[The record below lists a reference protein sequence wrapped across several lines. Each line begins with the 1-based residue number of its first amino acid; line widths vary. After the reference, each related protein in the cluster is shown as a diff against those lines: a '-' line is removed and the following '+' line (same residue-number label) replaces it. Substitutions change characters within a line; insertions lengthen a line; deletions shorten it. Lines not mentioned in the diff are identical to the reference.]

1 MKDLDQFLNRIDL
14 PRINPSSGALL
25 VAEPFLRESYF
36 NHAVIYLVDYGDGES
51 SMGIVMNKTTNYL
64 LSDLLNNVTRREPV
78 PVYCGGPLSGDRL
91 YFIHRLGD
99 IIPGAKHIA
108 DGMYIGGDFD
118 CMIDYVNAGYPLEGF
133 VRFCLGYSGWD
144 VGQLD
149 DELKNNVWAVTSMKQ
164 AARSSKPLKRKCIGC
179 NLNNG
184 YINVFSSPRKVMQS
198 GMSCL
203 RHMLQFILRMHHKG
217 IPVSV

>member
-108 DGMYIGGDFD
+108 DGM
-118 CMIDYVNAGYPLEGF
+118 
-133 VRFCLGYSGWD
+133 
-144 VGQLD
+144 
-149 DELKNNVWAVTSMKQ
+149 
-164 AARSSKPLKRKCIGC
+164 
-179 NLNNG
+179 
-184 YINVFSSPRKVMQS
+184 
-198 GMSCL
+198 
-203 RHMLQFILRMHHKG
+203 
-217 IPVSV
+217 

>member
-133 VRFCLGYSGWD
+133 VRFCLGYSGWE

-149 DELKNNVWAVTSMKQ
+149 DELKNNVWAVTSMKDADTILQ
-164 AARSSKPLKRKCIGC
+164 GSEDGYWHGQVRTMGAKYRGWLYHPQYPS
-179 NLNNG
+179 LN
-184 YINVFSSPRKVMQS
+184 
-198 GMSCL
+198 
-203 RHMLQFILRMHHKG
+203 
-217 IPVSV
+217 

>member
-144 VGQLD
+144 VFRYRWYEG
-149 DELKNNVWAVTSMKQ
+149 KQ
-164 AARSSKPLKRKCIGC
+164 R
-179 NLNNG
+179 
-184 YINVFSSPRKVMQS
+184 F
-198 GMSCL
+198 
-203 RHMLQFILRMHHKG
+203 
-217 IPVSV
+217 

>member
-1 MKDLDQFLNRIDL
+1 MHLLYNKPLVNRYIKGKYTVIKDLKQFLNRIDL

-149 DELKNNVWAVTSMKQ
+149 DELKNNVWAVTSMKDADTILQ
-164 AARSSKPLKRKCIGC
+164 GSEDGYWHGQVRTMGAKYRGWLYHPQYPS
-179 NLNNG
+179 LN
-184 YINVFSSPRKVMQS
+184 
-198 GMSCL
+198 
-203 RHMLQFILRMHHKG
+203 
-217 IPVSV
+217 